1 MPLHIC
7 PACACHVVEGA
18 STCPHCGASVSST
31 TPRLSRAALLMGL
44 ALSGMTAACAQDMYG
59 IAVSDKPDTGSVD
72 ADGDGFYESVDCD
85 ESDETINPGAD
96 ETPGDSVDSNCDGAD
111 DT

>member
-7 PACACHVVEGA
+7 PACACHVVQGA

-31 TPRLSRAALLMGL
+31 TPGLSGAALLMGL
-44 ALSGMTAACAQDMYG
+44 ALTACTTSEPPPQAQDMYG
-59 IAVSDKPDTGSVD
+59 VAVFDQ
-72 ADGDGFYESVDCD
+72 DGDGFDEDEDCD
-85 ESDETINPGAD
+85 ESDPEINPGAD
-96 ETPGDSVDSNCDGAD
+96 ETPGDGVDSNCNEDD